1 MIEKIII
8 AGAGGQG
15 VMLLGKV
22 LANAALKDNLNVTW
36 LPSYGA
42 EVRWGAAHCMVIIS
56 SGDIPS
62 PYIDKADTLIIM
74 NEPSL
79 LKFKQRIKNK
89 GLLLINS
96 SLIKTQI
103 LANHPPEADQPAA
116 ETQIVADKKS
126 ACICVQSANI
136 CALPFTEAAVK
147 LGNIKV
153 ANMIALGS
161 YIARK
166 KIFSKQTVFKVIEEI
181 VPAEKKSLIEINKQA
196 LLTGIELIRR

>member
-96 SLIKTQI
+96 SLISPNIIKHISPNIRQI
-103 LANHPPEADQPAA
+103 
-116 ETQIVADKKS
+116 
-126 ACICVQSANI
+126 C
-136 CALPFTEAAVK
+136 LPFTEAAVK